1 MFSFIDP
8 IFVVIT
14 ILLIAVVLFVTEKLR
29 MDLVALLVL
38 GALAVTGLVTPT
50 QALSGFSSPA
60 VVTVWAMFI
69 ISGGLSVTGVAQ
81 ILGRQMMRLAGEG
94 EARLVVVIMS
104 IAGLMSAVMNNV
116 GVAAMLLPVVINIAR
131 QTKRPSSKLLMP
143 LAMGSLLGGLTTL
156 IGTPPNI
163 LVSDA
168 LRDYGLQPF
177 GLFDFTPIGL
187 TIMVSGIAF
196 VALVGRHL
204 LPTRDPVQE
213 LAANGAGAMNGAG
226 APNGAGNHSLR
237 GAYEIDER
245 LSTLALTAD
254 SPLVG
259 QSLAAS
265 RLGSALRLNVV
276 AINRRGQTIL
286 APRPETILEKGDRLI
301 VEGKL
306 EPLHEIQE
314 GQFLIVDDNLAELTA
329 QVLQAIGLA
338 ELQLSERTEL
348 VGQTLYQAEIR
359 HRFGVNVVAIQR
371 NGRLQQANLQ
381 DTRLQA
387 GDRLLL
393 QGKHE
398 PLAALAAKKWGEWRA
413 LDDTAVVQT
422 YGIARQFSGLR
433 LPPESLL
440 VGRTLRDSRLGDA
453 FGLAVLAI
461 IRDDD
466 AHLMPEPDSALAAHD
481 ILLVWGTVVN
491 LNTLRGLQKIEIVA
505 QTPLSAKT
513 MESEEVGLAEI
524 VLSPQT
530 TLEGKT
536 LRQLHF
542 REKYGLSVLAIW
554 RQGQPHRS
562 DLRDMALRFGDAILL
577 YGRRDKIRLL
587 NSEPDFLVLT
597 EPAPA
602 TLRQQK
608 APLAVGI
615 LILILLPVLFG
626 FLPISIAAVVGATL
640 MVLLRCLTMEEA
652 YRYIEWPAVFL
663 IAGMLPLGIAM
674 EQTGAASLIAN
685 GVITALGELGPRA
698 IIFGIYLITAVATQ
712 IIPTAALVVLMA
724 PIAFNTATDLNI
736 SPLPLM
742 MTVAIAAS
750 ASFSS
755 PVSHPAN
762 VMIMGPGGYRFMDY
776 VRVGLPLTLLVML
789 LTVLLVPIVWSF

>member
-1 MFSFIDP
+1 MFQFIDP
-8 IFVVIT
+8 VYLVIA
-14 ILLIAVVLFVTEKLR
+14 ILLMAVVLFVTEKLR

-38 GALAVTGLVTPT
+38 GALALTGLVTPA

-81 ILGRQMMRLAGEG
+81 ILGRQIMRLAGEG
-94 EARLVVVIMS
+94 ETRLIVVIMS
-104 IAGLMSAVMNNV
+104 IAGIMSAVMNNV

-131 QTKRPSSKLLMP
+131 QTKRPPSKLLMP
-143 LAMGSLLGGLTTL
+143 LALGSLLGGLTTL

-168 LRDYGLQPF
+168 LRDYGLRPF

-187 TIMVSGIAF
+187 VIMISGIAF
-196 VALVGRHL
+196 VALIGRHL
-204 LPTRDPVQE
+204 LPVRDPVKE
-213 LAANGAGAMNGAG
+213 TSGNGD
-226 APNGAGNHSLR
+226 HSLR
-237 GAYEIDER
+237 GAYEIGER
-245 LSTLALTAD
+245 LSTLMLPANSSLI
-254 SPLVG
+254 G

-276 AINRRGQTIL
+276 AINRRAQTIL
-286 APRPETILEKGDRLI
+286 APRPDMIIEKGDRLI
-301 VEGKL
+301 VQGDL
-306 EPLHEIQE
+306 APLHEIQE
-314 GQFLIVDDNLAELTA
+314 GQFLTVDDNLAEPTA
-329 QVLQAIGLA
+329 QARQAIGLA
-338 ELQLSERTEL
+338 ELELSAQAEL
-348 VGQTLYQAEIR
+348 AGQTLFQAEMR
-359 HRFGVNVVAIQR
+359 RRFRVNVVAIQR
-371 NGRLQQANLQ
+371 NGRLQQVNLQ
-381 DTRLQA
+381 DTRLQT
-387 GDRLLL
+387 GDKLLL
-393 QGKHE
+393 QGEHE
-398 PLAALAAKKWGEWRA
+398 RLAALATEKNWGAWEM
-413 LDDTAVVQT
+413 LDDAAIAAR
-422 YGIARQFSGLR
+422 YGLERQFSGLSI
-433 LPPESLL
+433 PAESML

-461 IRDDD
+461 IR
-466 AHLMPEPDSALAAHD
+466 AGETYLIPEPTSELAARD
-481 ILLVWGTVVN
+481 ILLVWGSAAN
-491 LNTLRGLQKIEIVA
+491 LNTLRGLQQLEVIEEA
-505 QTPLSAKT
+505 PLTA
-513 MESEEVGLAEI
+513 ESLESDEVGLAEI

-554 RQGQPHRS
+554 RQGQAYRT

-577 YGRRDKIRLL
+577 YGRRDKLRLL
-587 NSEPDFLVLT
+587 TAEPDFLVLT
-597 EPAPA
+597 EPVQPS
-602 TLRQQK
+602 LRQNK

-615 LILILLPVLFG
+615 LILILLPVLFNL
-626 FLPISIAAVVGATL
+626 LPIAIMAVVGATL
-640 MVLLRCLTMEEA
+640 MILLRCLTMEEA

-685 GVITALGELGPRA
+685 GVIAAVGGLGPHA

-724 PIAFNTATDLNI
+724 PIAFNTATDLSI
-736 SPLPLM
+736 SPFPLM

-776 VRVGLPLTLLVML
+776 VRVGLPLTLVVMI
-789 LTVLLVPIVWSF
+789 LTIILVPLVWPF

>member
-1 MFSFIDP
+1 MFQLIDP
-8 IFVVIT
+8 VYLVIA
-14 ILLIAVVLFVTEKLR
+14 ILLMAVVLFVTEKLR

-38 GALAVTGLVTPT
+38 GALALTGLVTPA

-81 ILGRQMMRLAGEG
+81 ILGRQIMRMAGEG
-94 EARLVVVIMS
+94 EARLIVVIMS
-104 IAGLMSAVMNNV
+104 IAGVMSAVMNNV

-131 QTKRPSSKLLMP
+131 QTKRPASKLLMP
-143 LAMGSLLGGLTTL
+143 LALGSLLGGLTTL

-168 LRDYGLQPF
+168 LRDYGLRPF

-187 TIMVSGIAF
+187 AIMISGILF
-196 VALVGRHL
+196 VAFIGRHL
-204 LPTRDPVQE
+204 LPVRDPVRE
-213 LAANGAGAMNGAG
+213 VTGNGD
-226 APNGAGNHSLR
+226 HSLR
-237 GAYEIDER
+237 SAYEISER
-245 LSTLALTAD
+245 LSTLLVTAD

-286 APRPETILEKGDRLI
+286 APRPDMIIAAGDKLVVQGR
-301 VEGKL
+301 L

-314 GQFLIVDDNLAELTA
+314 GQFLTAGEDLAALTEQA
-329 QVLQAIGLA
+329 RLAIGLA
-338 ELQLSERTEL
+338 ELELSEKGDL
-348 VGQTLYQAEIR
+348 VGQTLYQMEMR
-359 HRFGVNVVAIQR
+359 RRFRVNVVAIQR

-387 GDRLLL
+387 GDKLLL
-393 QGKHE
+393 QGEHDR
-398 PLAALAAKKWGEWRA
+398 LDALAAKNWGGWQM
-413 LDDTAVVQT
+413 LDDAAVTQK
-422 YGIARQFSGLR
+422 YGIERQFNGLR
-433 LPPESLL
+433 IPAESLL
-440 VGRTLRDSRLGDA
+440 VGRSLRDSRLGDA
-453 FGLAVLAI
+453 FGLAVLAV
-461 IRDDD
+461 IRGGET
-466 AHLMPEPDSALAAHD
+466 HLIPEPTIQLESDD
-481 ILLVWGTVVN
+481 ILLVWGTDTN
-491 LNTLRGLQKIEIVA
+491 LNTLRGLQRLELLE
-505 QTPLSAKT
+505 QTPLTTET
-513 MESEEVGLAEI
+513 MQSDEVGLGEI

-554 RQGQPHRS
+554 RQGRPYRS

-577 YGRRDKIRLL
+577 YGRREKLRVLT
-587 NSEPDFLVLT
+587 SEPDFLVLT
-597 EPAPA
+597 EPVQI
-602 TLRQQK
+602 TLRHKK

-615 LILILLPVLFG
+615 LILILLPVLFNL
-626 FLPISIAAVVGATL
+626 LPISIMAVVGATL
-640 MVLLRCLTMEEA
+640 MILLRCLTMEEA

-685 GVITALGELGPRA
+685 GVIAAVGGLGPHA
-698 IIFGIYLITAVATQ
+698 IIFGIYLLTAMATQ

-724 PIAFNTATDLNI
+724 PIAFNTATDLSI
-736 SPLPLM
+736 SPFPLM

-776 VRVGLPLTLLVML
+776 VRVGLPLTLLVL
-789 LTVLLVPIVWSF
+789 IITVILVPIVWPF

>member
-1 MFSFIDP
+1 MFQLIDP
-8 IFVVIT
+8 VYLVIA
-14 ILLIAVVLFVTEKLR
+14 ILLVAVVLFVTEKLR

-38 GALAVTGLVTPT
+38 AALSVTGLVTPV

-81 ILGRQMMRLAGEG
+81 ILGRQILRLAGEG
-94 EARLVVVIMS
+94 EARLIVVIMGV
-104 IAGLMSAVMNNV
+104 AGLMSAVMNNV

-143 LAMGSLLGGLTTL
+143 LAYGSLLGGLTTL

-168 LRDYGLQPF
+168 LRDYGLRPF

-187 TIMVSGIAF
+187 AILLSGIAF

-213 LAANGAGAMNGAG
+213 SVANNGVS
-226 APNGAGNHSLR
+226 HSLR
-237 GAYEIDER
+237 GAYQIGER
-245 LSTLALTAD
+245 LSTLKIPAD

-265 RLGSALRLNVV
+265 RLGSALRLNVI
-276 AINRRGQTIL
+276 AINRNGQTIL
-286 APRPETILEKGDRLI
+286 APRPEIILVREDRLI
-301 VEGKL
+301 VQGKL

-314 GQFLIVDDNLAELTA
+314 GQFLIVGDELAEQSA
-329 QVLQAIGLA
+329 QAQQAIALA
-338 ELQLSERTEL
+338 ELQLAPQAEL
-348 VGQTLYQAEIR
+348 VGQTLYQAGIR
-359 HRFGVNVVAIQR
+359 RRFEVNVVAIQR
-371 NGRLQQANLQ
+371 NGRLQQVNLQ
-381 DTRLQA
+381 DTRLQV

-393 QGKHE
+393 QGQHE
-398 PLAALAAKKWGEWRA
+398 PLATLAAKNWGEWQL
-413 LDDTAVVQT
+413 LDESAVT
-422 YGIARQFSGLR
+422 RIYGIQPQFSGLR
-433 LPPESLL
+433 LPAESLL
-440 VGRTLRDSRLGDA
+440 VGRTLRESRLGDA

-461 IRDDD
+461 IRGDEPD
-466 AHLMPEPDSALAAHD
+466 LMPDPDSVLAPND
-481 ILLVWGTVVN
+481 ILLVWGTATN
-491 LNTLRGLQKIEIVA
+491 LNTLRGLQKVEIVA
-505 QTPLSAKT
+505 QTPLTSET

-542 REKYGLSVLAIW
+542 REKYGLNVLVIW
-554 RQGQPHRS
+554 RQGRAHRS
-562 DLRDMALRFGDAILL
+562 DLRDMALRFGDAVLL
-577 YGRRDKIRLL
+577 YGRREKIRLL
-587 NSEPDFLVLT
+587 GSEPDFLVLT
-597 EPAPA
+597 EPAVE
-602 TLRQQK
+602 TVRHKK
-608 APLAVGI
+608 APVAVGI
-615 LILILLPVLFG
+615 LVLILLPVLFG
-626 FLPISIAAVVGATL
+626 YLPIAIAAVVGATL

-674 EQTGAASLIAN
+674 EQTGAANLIAN
-685 GVITALGELGPRA
+685 GVISALGSLGPHA

-724 PIAFNTATDLNI
+724 PIAFNTATDLSI

-762 VMIMGPGGYRFMDY
+762 VMIMGPGGYRFIDY
-776 VRVGLPLTLLVML
+776 VRVGLPLTLLVMI
-789 LTVLLVPIVWSF
+789 LTIILVPIVWAF